1 MPTTRPLRP
10 THHENPEISLPQI
23 DIDRAGAVLILTIN
37 RPEKKNA
44 LTNAMYGAMVD
55 ALTAARDDA
64 AIRCVLITGA
74 GDTFTAGN
82 DIGDFAAVA
91 SGDLHQADRHVH
103 RFLDTLAAFDKPLVA
118 AVPGLAVG
126 IGTTML
132 LHCDLVVL
140 AEGAL
145 LSTPFVDLALVPE
158 AASSL
163 LLQARIGY
171 VRAFAMFALGE
182 RVDATTA
189 LAWGLANRVVPADAV
204 KATALAIAEMLTAR
218 PPGAVHATKHLMR
231 DSQAIAAR
239 MAAEGKVFEER
250 LRSREA
256 REAFSAFAERRKPN
270 FS

>member
-1 MPTTRPLRP
+1 MA
-10 THHENPEISLPQI
+10 QI
-23 DIDRAGAVLILTIN
+23 DLERAGAVLVITIN

-44 LTNAMYGAMVD
+44 LTNAMYGALSEAM
-55 ALTAARDDA
+55 ANARTDA
-64 AIRCVLITGA
+64 AIRCVMITGA

-91 SGDLHQADRHVH
+91 AGDLKQAERHVH
-103 RFLDTLAAFDKPLVA
+103 SFLEALATFDKPLVA

-140 AEGAL
+140 GEAAK

-171 VRAFAMFALGE
+171 VRSFAMFALGE
-182 RVDATTA
+182 RIDAATA
-189 LAWGLANRVVPADAV
+189 LSWGLANKVV
-204 KATALAIAEMLTAR
+204 ATESLHAEALAVAQAITKRA
-218 PPGAVHATKHLMR
+218 PGAVLATKRLMR
-231 DSQAIAAR
+231 DSHAIAAR
-239 MAAEGKVFEER
+239 MKAEGEAFEER
-250 LRSREA
+250 LRSPEA

-270 FS
+270 F

>member
-1 MPTTRPLRP
+1 MRKARN
-10 THHENPEISLPQI
+10 EAGEGSYKPETDLAQI
-23 DIDRAGAVLILTIN
+23 DLAREGAVLVITIN

-44 LTNAMYGAMVD
+44 LTDAMYGVMSD
-55 ALTAARDDA
+55 ALAAARTDD
-64 AIRCVLITGA
+64 AIRCVMITGA

-82 DIGDFAAVA
+82 DIGDFASVA
-91 SGDLHQADRHVH
+91 AGDLKQTERHVH
-103 RFLDTLAAFDKPLVA
+103 RFLGALAAFDKPLVA

-140 AEGAL
+140 GEAAK

-171 VRAFAMFALGE
+171 VRSFAMFALGE
-182 RVDATTA
+182 RIDAATA
-189 LAWGLANRVVPADAV
+189 LSWGLANKVVPTDSLRADAL
-204 KATALAIAEMLTAR
+204 ALAQAVTMRA
-218 PPGAVHATKHLMR
+218 PGAVTATKRLMR
-231 DSQAIAAR
+231 DSQAMTAR
-239 MAAEGKVFEER
+239 IRAEGEAFEER
-250 LRSREA
+250 LRSPEA

-270 FS
+270 F